1 MIFCIKYRK
10 NFIWHEKKAKIK
22 DSTLCNGYEMEDLR
36 NFNLR
41 NEITS
46 MQSSWVKRLF
56 EDHFH
61 DWKVIPLF
69 LISKHFYYN
78 FKFHNNFDIN
88 NDILSKFSSFYED
101 TFIKWINNYT
111 AKPTLPV
118 MILSEVI

>member
-22 DSTLCNGYEMEDLR
+22 DSTLCKGYEMGDLR

-46 MQSSWVKRLF
+46 MQCSWVKRLF

-61 DWKVIPLF
+61 DWKVIPLV
-69 LISKHFYYN
+69 LIGKHFDNN
-78 FKFHNNFDIN
+78 FKFHNNFNIN
-88 NDILSKFSSFYED
+88 NDIRSKFSSFYED

-111 AKPTLPV
+111 VKPTLPF